1 MRFNIE
7 PTIRNNV
14 FTNCYVMFAP
24 VKGDGSFYTFT
35 SNTMYECRSIQSN
48 NEDANYNELQYSEI
62 AYNKFITSTGE
73 PFITKNNSG
82 LHKGSDIH
90 HNTVIGSS
98 SFILIKPTYN
108 GVEWAPNIYDNLI
121 ILAEDGILFNESPTF
136 GSGNFNSTF
145 KSESTF
151 NNNVYLASAVS
162 GGSAVNLNGYSFNLE
177 PTDCFEI
184 NAAPRFI
191 STKPG
196 DADEY
201 RMRATKLDWV
211 YTTAVGGYPNYVGAV
226 EPLLAPLQTIII
238 IK

>member
-1 MRFNIE
+1 
-7 PTIRNNV
+7 
-14 FTNCYVMFAP
+14 
-24 VKGDGSFYTFT
+24 
-35 SNTMYECRSIQSN
+35 
-48 NEDANYNELQYSEI
+48 LL
-62 AYNKFITSTGE
+62 
-73 PFITKNNSG
+73 FITKNNNG
-82 LHKGSDIH
+82 LHKDTDIH

-108 GVEWAPNIYDNLI
+108 GVEWDPNIYDNLI

-136 GSGNFNSTF
+136 GSGDFNSTF

-226 EPLLAPLQTIII
+226 EPLLAPLQTLII